1 MIKKKKQEKDKPTF
15 TYHNKTPFQQYNLT
29 TTKNEET
36 NQTHQAIYWELPIYI
51 LCNSKTK
58 QIQT

>member
-1 MIKKKKQEKDKPTF
+1 MIKKKKKQEKDKPTF

-36 NQTHQAIYWELPIYI
+36 NQTHQAIY
-51 LCNSKTK
+51 
-58 QIQT
+58 